1 MSILITGGAG
11 FIGSHIAHR
20 LVNDG
25 KEVIILDNLS
35 TGFQENIP
43 PGARFLRLDLSDESF
58 VRDLRDIEVDAVIHM
73 AAQSSGEISFNDP
86 VYDLRTNT
94 LGTLLLLKWSLEHE
108 VKKFIF
114 TSSMTAY
121 GDGTSTACVET
132 DPTRPKSF
140 YGVGKCAS
148 EFYINIFADMGLNT
162 TILRLFNVY
171 GPGQNMENL
180 RQGMVSIYMAYIAQN
195 QPILVKGPLDRFRDF
210 VYIDDVI
217 RAVDLAMESPQSR
230 GGTFNVCTGRKVL
243 VSELLGIIMEAFGHP
258 RGTYPVTL
266 GPRTP
271 RDQDGVFGSY
281 DLIRS
286 RLGWEPRVTL
296 EEGVARMAAW
306 AKEYYH
312 RKSGVR

>member
-1 MSILITGGAG
+1 MSVLITGGAG

-20 LVNDG
+20 LLKEG
-25 KEVIILDNLS
+25 QEVIILDNLS
-35 TGFQENIP
+35 TGFRENIP
-43 PGARFLRLDLSDESF
+43 AGARFLHLDLSDESF
-58 VRDLRDIEVDAVIHM
+58 VGGLKDIEADAVIHM
-73 AAQSSGEISFNDP
+73 AAQSSGEISFDNP

-108 VKKFIF
+108 VKKFVF

-121 GDGTSTACVET
+121 GDGTSTARVET
-132 DPTRPKSF
+132 DPVRPKSF

-148 EFYINIFADMGLNT
+148 EYYINIFADMGLDT
-162 TILRLFNVY
+162 TILRLFNIY

-210 VYIDDVI
+210 VYIDDVM
-217 RAVDLAMESPQSR
+217 RAVDMAMKNPRSR

-258 RGTYPVTL
+258 RGTYPVTT

-271 RDQDGVFGSY
+271 RDQDGVYGSY

-286 RLGWEPRVTL
+286 RLGWEPTVTL

-306 AKEYYH
+306 VKEYYR
-312 RKSGVR
+312 RKAGVR